1 MKNRFR
7 APRGAQPVLI
17 GQIRAG
23 SRKWQKLIRIVLR
36 LAEPMR
42 NIQKHRVRQARL
54 RPEPTTA

>member
-1 MKNRFR
+1 MALRQKVIIARE
-7 APRGAQPVLI
+7 
-17 GQIRAG
+17 
-23 SRKWQKLIRIVLR
+23 WQKLIRVVLR